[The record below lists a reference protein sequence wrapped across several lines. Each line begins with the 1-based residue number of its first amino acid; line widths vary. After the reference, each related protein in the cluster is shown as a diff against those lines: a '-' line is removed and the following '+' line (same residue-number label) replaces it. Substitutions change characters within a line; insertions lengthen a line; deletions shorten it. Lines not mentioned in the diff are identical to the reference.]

1 MANLSIK
8 TGTISR
14 SMLVGN
20 PAYSPPAYESISST
34 TLSATTGWVT
44 LGSIPQTYTSLQV
57 RILGRCQQTGSA
69 ASLVSMGINGD
80 QTSSYSWHWARGNG
94 SAVASDGAASSNRM
108 DIGYV
113 PTNGYTSGFFGSLI
127 IDIYNYTSTTQNK
140 TVRAYS
146 GFDGNGSGTVA
157 LGSGAFLK
165 TNAITD
171 IAFSNQNN
179 AFDWSVGTT
188 FSLYGIKGA

>member
-20 PAYSPPAYESISST
+20 APYIPPAYESISST

-44 LGSIPQTYTSLQV
+44 LGSIPQTYASLQV
-57 RILGRCQQTGSA
+57 RILGRSQQGTLR
-69 ASLVSMGINGD
+69 ASTVSMLINSD
-80 QTSSYSWHWARGNG
+80 QTTSYASHLLQGNG
-94 SAVASDGAASSNRM
+94 TSATNSGAASNNRM

-113 PTNGYTSGFFGSLI
+113 PTSGYTSGFFGSLI
-127 IDIYNYTSTTQNK
+127 IDIHNYTSTTQNK

-157 LGSGAFLK
+157 LGSGVFQK
-165 TNAITD
+165 TNAVTD
-171 IAFSNQNN
+171 IAFSNENN
-179 AFDWSVGTT
+179 GFDWSVGTT
-188 FSLYGIKGA
+188 FALYGIKGA